1 MQTGMVLDHNTE
13 IMI

>member
-1 MQTGMVLDHNTE
+1 MVLDHNTE